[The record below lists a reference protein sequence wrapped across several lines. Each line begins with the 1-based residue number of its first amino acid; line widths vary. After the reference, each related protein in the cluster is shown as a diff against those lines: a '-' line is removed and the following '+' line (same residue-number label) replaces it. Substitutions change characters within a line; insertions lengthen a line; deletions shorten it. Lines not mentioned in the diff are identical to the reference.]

1 MKFRLFSAV
10 DGLLRTRV
18 SKTFA
23 EKSGRIQKKEKQ
35 EENDIPGCLLIFDY
49 PFRAY
54 LFFHAENQ
62 RPTGRVVIS
71 ISSALWVESFV
82 PRETK
87 RLAALGGWREYTR
100 KSGNLKKSLRS
111 RYALP
116 TFATLSDF
124 RFATGGVLASLLR
137 SR

>member
-10 DGLLRTRV
+10 DGLLRSRV
-18 SKTFA
+18 SKIFA
-23 EKSGRIQKKEKQ
+23 KMSGRIQKKEKKK
-35 EENDIPGCLLIFDY
+35 ETISLVIFDY
-49 PFRAY
+49 PLRAY
-54 LFFHAENQ
+54 LFFRAKNQ

-87 RLAALGGWREYTR
+87 RSAALGGRREYTR

-116 TFATLSDF
+116 AFATLSDF